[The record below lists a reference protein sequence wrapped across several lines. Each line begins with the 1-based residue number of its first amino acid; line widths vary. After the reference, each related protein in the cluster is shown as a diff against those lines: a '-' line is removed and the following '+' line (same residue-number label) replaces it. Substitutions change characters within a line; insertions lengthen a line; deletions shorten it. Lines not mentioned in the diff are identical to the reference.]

1 MSISFLLTITTAATL
16 MALLYVILKY
26 FQKFEVNNV
35 HGLTFNYITASTFS
49 FFNNYTQSAAAIP
62 DIGEIIYYAFGI
74 GLLFIVVFYIATLT
88 AQYSGITI
96 TSIAGK
102 MSMII
107 PIAGGI
113 LLFHDFLNAPRI
125 IGIITALSAVVLSSY
140 PSSQIKAETP
150 KNNKKVWMLPLLLFI
165 GSGMVDLCI
174 KLSEHYLITAENK
187 TLFISLLF
195 GSAGI
200 IGILMTVFYYY
211 KSNIRIK
218 KISIL
223 GGIVLGITNYYSL
236 EFLIS
241 ALSFPQADSSL
252 VFSIANVLV
261 VLISVVFAMVLF
273 KEKISRLNFAGVFL
287 AILSIIILS
296 A

>member
-1 MSISFLLTITTAATL
+1 MSISFLITITIAATL

-26 FQKFEVNNV
+26 FQRFEVNNV
-35 HGLTFNYITASTFS
+35 HGLTFNYITASSFS
-49 FFNNYTQSAAAIP
+49 FLNNYTQSSAALEHVG
-62 DIGEIIYYAFGI
+62 DILIYAFGI

-113 LLFHDFLNAPRI
+113 LLFHELLNPARI
-125 IGIITALSAVVLSSY
+125 IGIITALAAVVLSSY
-140 PSSQIKAETP
+140 PSAQKEEESPA
-150 KNNKKVWMLPLLLFI
+150 NKRPVWILPLLLFI

-174 KLSEHYLITAENK
+174 KLSEHYLITTENR

-200 IGILMTVFYYY
+200 IGILMTLFNYF
-211 KSNIRIK
+211 KNNIRIK
-218 KISIL
+218 AISIL

-236 EFLIS
+236 EFLIT
-241 ALSFPQADSSL
+241 ALSFPQADSSM
-252 VFSIANVLV
+252 VFSIANVFV
-261 VLISVVFAMVLF
+261 VLISVIFALVLF
-273 KEKISRLNFAGVFL
+273 KEKISRINFAGIFL